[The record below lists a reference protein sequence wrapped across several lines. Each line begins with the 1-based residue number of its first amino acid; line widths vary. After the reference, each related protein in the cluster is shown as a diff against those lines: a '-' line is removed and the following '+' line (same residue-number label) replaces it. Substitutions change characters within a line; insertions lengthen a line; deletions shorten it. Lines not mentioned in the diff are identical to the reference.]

1 MMSAASGIP
10 VMSSMMMMRLTTSL
24 HRRRPPDRSQE
35 AVCEGGGNWDHGCRR
50 S

>member
-10 VMSSMMMMRLTTSL
+10 VMSSMMMRLTTSL